1 MKRCKKVVVI
11 LTLIFVVILAGCSK
25 DENEVTVYSFSG
37 DNGYIQIN
45 NGVIVISEN
54 ETVFSGGNINLLG
67 FDNSNIASCSMTF
80 YVMSGNEKK
89 IVLSNSIEDFTGE
102 SIDRLD
108 TLGKISGD
116 DVLTFIA
123 SEDNVNWRENLYF
136 EFTGKNV
143 EGSEFVENVHLTVV
157 DILKSN

>member
-1 MKRCKKVVVI
+1 MKRCKTVVVI

-25 DENEVTVYSFSG
+25 DENEVAVYSFSG
-37 DNGYIQIN
+37 DNDHVQIN

-54 ETVFSGGNINLLG
+54 ETVFSGGNINLLVA
-67 FDNSNIASCSMTF
+67 DNSNIASCSLTF

-108 TLGKISGD
+108 ALGKISGD
-116 DVLTFIA
+116 DMLAFIV
-123 SEDNVNWRENLYF
+123 SKDDINWKENLYF

-143 EGSEFVENVHLTVV
+143 DGSDFFENVHLTVN
-157 DILKSN
+157 DIVKSN